1 MEARFALA
9 SHEDQRLLR
18 RAGFTKV
25 SEVLKIPA
33 ADLSRELG
41 VDLSRALALL
51 QELRGSTDSQTS
63 SSPPSSSG
71 SPQHLQP
78 PKNCSELIRALGSVR
93 HITTCCMTLDNL
105 LGGGVPRS
113 SVTEICGAPGAG
125 KTQICMQLAVACA
138 IPEPFGGVA
147 GKTLYLDTEG
157 SFSPQRVFDMAEAT
171 SRHLHSLGGGAL
183 VALTTEQIMNSIIVA
198 RAHDLGEMLAFAHSL
213 VVFLKQDS
221 GIRLVVIDSVAH
233 HFRHDFAD
241 FNAKNRTLAR
251 LAALLN
257 QVSRDFD
264 VAIVVTNHMTTTSTS
279 TTTGGGGGGGLHPAL
294 GETWFH
300 AVTNRLVLQKHHEL
314 VTWEHA
320 SMPEAALVPIRTCE
334 LVKSS
339 SLCCGVGEFVV
350 VKIGIR
356 QRPRLAALVDAKR
369 VRV

>member
-25 SEVLKIPA
+25 SEVLKLPA

-41 VDLSRALALL
+41 VDLSRSLALL
-51 QELRGSTDSQTS
+51 QELRGSADSQAS
-63 SSPPSSSG
+63 SSPPSSSC
-71 SPQHLQP
+71 SSQHLQLP
-78 PKNCSELIRALGSVR
+78 PAAKNCTELIRALASVR

-125 KTQICMQLAVACA
+125 KTQISMQLAVACA

-171 SRHLHSLGGGAL
+171 SRHLHSLGGE
-183 VALTTEQIMNSIIVA
+183 LTTEQIMNSIIVA

-213 VVFLKQDS
+213 VVFLKQDPS
-221 GIRLVVIDSVAH
+221 IKLVVIDSIAH

-241 FNAKNRTLAR
+241 FNAKNRTLAK

-257 QVSRDFD
+257 QVSREFD
-264 VAIVVTNHMTTTSTS
+264 VAIVVINHMTTT
-279 TTTGGGGGGGLHPAL
+279 TTKSNEGGLHPAL

-300 AVTNRLVLQKHHEL
+300 AVTNRLVLQKHQEL

-320 SMPEAALVPIRTCE
+320 SIPEAVLVPIRTCE

-356 QRPRLAALVDAKR
+356 QRPRAAIALAEAKR
-369 VRV
+369 VRI